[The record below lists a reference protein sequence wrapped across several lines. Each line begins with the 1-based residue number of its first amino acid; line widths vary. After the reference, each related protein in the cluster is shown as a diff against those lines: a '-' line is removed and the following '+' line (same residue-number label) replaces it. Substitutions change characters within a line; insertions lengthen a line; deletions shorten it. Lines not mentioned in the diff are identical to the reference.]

1 MREAQKAAGQ
11 RPGYDGLCLRL
22 PTAESQARMAAQV
35 PFVVRMKI
43 PTEGSCVIKD
53 LLRGDVVIGWDTV
66 DMQVLLKADGTPTYH
81 LANVVDDHLMGIT
94 HILRGEE
101 WISSA
106 PKHKLLYEYFG
117 WEMPVLCHLP
127 LLRNPDKSKLSKRKN
142 PTSLLFYERMGYLPE
157 AVLNYLGL
165 MAWSMPEGGEKFSLS
180 QMVDQFSLERVSLG
194 GPVFD
199 LQKLQW
205 LNARWIREEL
215 TDEQFAERVR
225 RWALN
230 EAYLM
235 RLVPLVRS
243 RISILSDLG
252 PLTAPFFSGV
262 IEMPTEQLL
271 EGKLD
276 RDAISVAL
284 ELALARAEGLEW
296 KKTEIERM
304 LKGIAEQMDFK
315 FRDFLRPFF
324 VAIMGSPVSVPL
336 FDAMETLGR
345 DLCRARL
352 RQALGLVGKPQSEE
366 KRRWLRT
373 LQENGKAGSTLKS
386 S

>member
-1 MREAQKAAGQ
+1 
-11 RPGYDGLCLRL
+11 
-22 PTAESQARMAAQV
+22 
-35 PFVVRMKI
+35 
-43 PTEGSCVIKD
+43 
-53 LLRGDVVIGWDTV
+53 
-66 DMQVLLKADGTPTYH
+66 
-81 LANVVDDHLMGIT
+81 
-94 HILRGEE
+94 
-101 WISSA
+101 
-106 PKHKLLYEYFG
+106 
-117 WEMPVLCHLP
+117 
-127 LLRNPDKSKLSKRKN
+127 
-142 PTSLLFYERMGYLPE
+142 
-157 AVLNYLGL
+157 
-165 MAWSMPEGGEKFSLS
+165 
-180 QMVDQFSLERVSLG
+180 
-194 GPVFD
+194 
-199 LQKLQW
+199 
-205 LNARWIREEL
+205 
-215 TDEQFAERVR
+215 
-225 RWALN
+225 
-230 EAYLM
+230 M